1 MLMKTPRRMNGNAA
15 ANKPMRRSVF
25 PKAPEDGEQ
34 KRTRPEETDA
44 SFLLDKVKKQ
54 SYFTR

>member
-1 MLMKTPRRMNGNAA
+1 MNGNAA